1 MKPTRKHRTTLLVSA
16 LCRVCPKTW
25 DGANAQA
32 CAARHC
38 DATGHATRVDSRMV
52 VDYGEEADGMQRGLF
67 DGVTVSDELARANR
81 GDQARIVD
89 AECVKALEATS
100 EIALPDYPAGGTP
113 WL

>member
-52 VDYGEEADGMQRGLF
+52 VDYGEEADVGQGDLF
-67 DGVTVSDELARANR
+67 GGVTVSDELARANR
-81 GDQARIVD
+81 EEQARIVD
-89 AECVKALEATS
+89 AECVKACEAWA
-100 EIALPDYPAGGTP
+100 ER
-113 WL
+113 